1 MLRIP
6 SFSNAAPFFRFTQP
20 EIDVFRRDY
29 KNEKLRRLHMLW
41 QWKRK
46 YGSDATY
53 ITLHRVFLRMNDK
66 RLAEFVVEYTKS
78 CPAMNSVDSHVK
90 PWLSVKYENW
100 DGMSEGEKEQVKN
113 DLVHQNQEVREK
125 YALVVVDIFDSFV
138 ERNVR
143 VGELKLFLFSLGIP
157 INKRPDESSIVPLP
171 YIDNDA
177 TLEDMFLIVL
187 CCYYSSWFNIQLLK
201 VVVEKF
207 GCDDDNLML
216 TTYEENVLVPY
227 LDRSIFE
234 IPSDSF
240 APGHKFANL
249 ESLVLAIEQNII
261 QTVQAVLF
269 YSCILFKM
277 EEGGGGVQ
285 FIDFKDD
292 ICMFLTFGVPQGCFE
307 FKKWMAKF
315 YDPEKKVYTIT
326 DGYLYEEP

>member
-1 MLRIP
+1 
-6 SFSNAAPFFRFTQP
+6 
-20 EIDVFRRDY
+20 
-29 KNEKLRRLHMLW
+29 MLW

-46 YGSDATY
+46 YGSDAAY

-78 CPAMNSVDSHVK
+78 CPAMDSVDSHVK
-90 PWLSVKYENW
+90 PWLSVTYENW
-100 DGMSEGEKEQVKN
+100 DRMSEGEKEQVKN

-143 VGELKLFLFSLGIP
+143 VSELKLFLFSFGIP
-157 INKRPDESSIVPLP
+157 INKRLPDESSIVPLP
-171 YIDNDA
+171 RIDSDA
-177 TLEDMFLIVL
+177 TLEDVFLIVL

-207 GCDDDNLML
+207 GCDDDNIML

-234 IPSDSF
+234 IPSHSF

-249 ESLVLAIEQNII
+249 GSIQLLMEHNIIIQIRHVLYFSRILSESL
-261 QTVQAVLF
+261 
-269 YSCILFKM
+269 KM
-277 EEGGGGVQ
+277 KEGRVQ

-292 ICMFLTFGVPQGCFE
+292 ISMLLTFGVPQGLFE
-307 FKKWMAKF
+307 FKDWMAKF

-326 DGYLYEEP
+326 DGYLDEEL